1 MRWYGVSKAGIVH
14 REAQPEVPSRE
25 PIAKRCS
32 KCGEVKPITEFGKT
46 PTFKPR
52 SACRECDREAERMRQ
67 ERKRANRRARKDSQ

>member
-1 MRWYGVSKAGIVH
+1 MRWYGISKAGIVH
-14 REAQPEVPSRE
+14 REAQPEAPTAV
-25 PIAKRCS
+25 ITKRRS
-32 KCGEVKPITEFGKT
+32 KCGEIKPITEFGKT